1 MTNNN
6 RPHSEFSKDFHD
18 SLETVRRNVN
28 LLQMELD
35 NYHKIEIFDLKHE
48 VLVNRANSS
57 LEEAIMSLH
66 SSKVER
72 EFSTR
77 ESIDKW
83 IMGETQLICDMMTC
97 QLKSEIEETGEGAVE
112 KLRYLMR
119 LNIDLKPYQKEMIMR
134 IQQRHMRRRYYYK
147 TDSL

>member
-1 MTNNN
+1 
-6 RPHSEFSKDFHD
+6 
-18 SLETVRRNVN
+18 
-28 LLQMELD
+28 
-35 NYHKIEIFDLKHE
+35 
-48 VLVNRANSS
+48 
-57 LEEAIMSLH
+57 MSLH

-72 EFSTR
+72 EFSTS

-97 QLKSEIEETGEGAVE
+97 QLKSEIEETEEGAVE
-112 KLRYLMR
+112 KLRYLMT
-119 LNIDLKPYQKEMIMR
+119 LNKDLKPYQKEMIMR